1 MVARDAAVNA
11 GLEPRGDGPPVINA
25 HGQPVGADL
34 APPWQPPPWPPREP
48 LQGRWC
54 TLEPLDAHR
63 HGPSLVE
70 AAAAEPTGASWTY
83 LPYGPFASPQA
94 HLDWLRDMAGKP
106 DPQFFAIVDA
116 AGCPVGV
123 AAYMRIE
130 PRHGVIEIG
139 HLHFSPALQRTP
151 AATEALS
158 LLIGRAIELGYRRVE
173 WKCDSHNAPS
183 RRAAERLGFRFE
195 GIFRQHMVI
204 KGRNRDTAW
213 FGLTDGDWA
222 RLRPVH
228 QRWLSADNFDA
239 QGRQRTALSTL
250 TRAACAG

>member
-1 MVARDAAVNA
+1 M
-11 GLEPRGDGPPVINA
+11 EPAPVINA
-25 HGQPVGADL
+25 QGQPVGADL
-34 APPWQPPPWPPREP
+34 PAPWQPRPWPPRDP
-48 LQGRWC
+48 LQGRC
-54 TLEPLDAHR
+54 CRLEPLDADR
-63 HGPSLVE
+63 HG
-70 AAAAEPTGASWTY
+70 AA
-83 LPYGPFASPQA
+83 PQA
-94 HLDWLRDMAGKP
+94 HLDWLRDMADKP

-139 HLHFSPALQRTP
+139 HLYFSPALQRTP

-158 LLIGRAIELGYRRVE
+158 LLIRRAIDDLGYRRVE

-195 GIFRQHMVI
+195 GVFRQHMVI

-213 FGLTDGDWA
+213 FALTDGDWA
-222 RLRPVH
+222 VLRPAH
-228 QRWLSADNFDA
+228 ERWLSADNFDA
-239 QGRQRTALSTL
+239 QGRQRTALSAL
-250 TRAACAG
+250 TRAALAG

>member
-1 MVARDAAVNA
+1 MTQERTPLDGLAV
-11 GLEPRGDGPPVINA
+11 VNA

-34 APPWQPPPWPPREP
+34 SPPWHPRAWPPREP
-48 LQGRWC
+48 LLGRWC
-54 TLEPLDAHR
+54 RLEPLDADV
-63 HGPSLVE
+63 HGPALVE
-70 AAAAEPTGASWTY
+70 AAAADAMGASWTY
-83 LPYGPFASPQA
+83 LWHGPFTSPQA
-94 HLDWLRDMAGKP
+94 HLDWLRDMAAQR
-106 DPQFFAIVDA
+106 DPLFFAIVDA
-116 AGCPVGV
+116 AAGRAMGV

-158 LLIGRAIELGYRRVE
+158 LLIGQAIDGLGYRRVE
-173 WKCDSHNAPS
+173 WKCDSLNAPS

-195 GIFRQHMVI
+195 GVFRQHMVI

-222 RLRPVH
+222 VLRPAH
-228 QRWLSADNFDA
+228 ERWLSADNFDA
-239 QGRQRTALSTL
+239 QGRQRTALSAL
-250 TRAACAG
+250 TRAALAG